1 MFESSEFK
9 DPNKGKTAPY
19 LGVSISKDKIISFL
33 NMDYVKETHAKTL
46 CLASFDFDEMRR
58 ADRGGA
64 NCTGLCI
71 NSGNSCPHRITNT
84 TYCLTLDECEWRR
97 IPITFDQAKAAD
109 IQVKT
114 FHEQAAEV
122 SDRRRKAMG
131 PSYRKGDRV
140 LVTFPRR
147 FPPTCAVILTKDFE
161 YGQQELHAIH
171 DDEPVL
177 GQSQHWERGDD
188 ASTVNGLFKVQGPA
202 PARE

>member
-71 NSGNSCPHRITNT
+71 N
-84 TYCLTLDECEWRR
+84 ECEWRR